1 MTSLVIPSD
10 AARARSVSRFC
21 LFYAL
26 ASLPLPV
33 GSASPVGGGMQC
45 AAACA
50 PGAHPFNLETTSGE
64 IPLSPRRPLIGPVWV
79 TCSFWT
85 NRWPG
90 AGISHPLGP
99 GRQKEPHETGVGTT
113 DGRTERWADRPT
125 DGRRNSP
132 SLALGK
138 SWYKSDLETEK
149 AVMESN
155 QGGGLKRALLEE
167 VTLTPGPCRM
177 SRSLGD
183 IGTSKREVIRGS
195 GSS

>member
-64 IPLSPRRPLIGPVWV
+64 IPLSPKGASHWPSVGHVLI
-79 TCSFWT
+79 
-85 NRWPG
+85 
-90 AGISHPLGP
+90 LD
-99 GRQKEPHETGVGTT
+99 Q
-113 DGRTERWADRPT
+113 
-125 DGRRNSP
+125 
-132 SLALGK
+132 SLARGWDK
-138 SWYKSDLETEK
+138 PP
-149 AVMESN
+149 
-155 QGGGLKRALLEE
+155 
-167 VTLTPGPCRM
+167 PG
-177 SRSLGD
+177 
-183 IGTSKREVIRGS
+183 TREAERTT
-195 GSS
+195 